1 LVRKRILLLAA
12 ALAVGILAL
21 SFSLAVSAAGTRP
34 DVAAAIAP
42 YLSAPKSRI
51 AEVLLAAGMRSGD
64 LTEAASQARA
74 AALTDPLDV
83 AAVRTLG
90 FVRRTQK
97 NDKQAD
103 ALFAY
108 ANRLTRRDLG
118 VNLDSA
124 MQAAKRGDVNGT
136 VHSVDLSLRT
146 SVESWDRLF
155 PLIYRI
161 SGDPA
166 VVPALARVLQNN
178 PQWKWPFLDGLVR
191 EGPDPVMTARLFAA
205 LEKSGPLN
213 NDDLNRALI
222 ARLVEADRYPEALA
236 RYSSFAKSKG
246 VRSLTNGDFERA
258 PLGAPFE
265 WTSLGEAAL
274 DTGVSKNATDQA
286 EGNSFYF
293 RIPGGEDGELL
304 RLTALLDQGPHRLSV
319 VLGPALEGTPGSLV
333 LNAECLSNGATIASE
348 TVDHPAAGSHA
359 FSFLAPSNCPAVRLY
374 LRANSADD
382 GTAWV
387 SWLDRLVL
395 DPAGA
400 KG

>member
-1 LVRKRILLLAA
+1 MRRRIFLLAA
-12 ALAVGILAL
+12 ALVVGILAM

-34 DVAAAIAP
+34 YVAAAIAP

-51 AEVLLAAGMRSGD
+51 AEILLAAGMQSGE
-64 LTEAASQARA
+64 LTEAASQAQE

-97 NDKQAD
+97 NDRQAD
-103 ALFAY
+103 SLFAY

-136 VHSVDLSLRT
+136 VHSVDLGLRT
-146 SVESWDRLF
+146 NVKSWDRLF

-166 VVPALARVLQNN
+166 VVPALARVLQND
-178 PQWKWPFLDGLVR
+178 PQWKWPFLTALVR
-191 EGPDPVMTARLFAA
+191 EGPDPVVTSRLFAA
-205 LEKSGPLN
+205 LEKSGPIN
-213 NDDLNRALI
+213 NDDLNRSLI
-222 ARLVEADRYPEALA
+222 ARLVEAGRYPEALA

-258 PLGAPFE
+258 PLSAPFE
-265 WTSLGEAAL
+265 WTSLGGTAL
-274 DTGVSKNATDQA
+274 DTAISKNATDPA

-293 RIPGGEDGELL
+293 RVPAGVDGELL
-304 RLTALLDQGPHRLSV
+304 RVIAVLDQGAHRLSV
-319 VLGPALEGTPGSLV
+319 VLGPALEGTPGGLV
-333 LNAECLSNGATIASE
+333 FSAECLGDGATIANE
-348 TVDHPAAGSHA
+348 TVDHPAAGPHA
-359 FSFLAPSNCPAVRLY
+359 FSFSAPSKCPAVRLY

-387 SWLDRLVL
+387 SWLDRLAIA
-395 DPAGA
+395 PANA